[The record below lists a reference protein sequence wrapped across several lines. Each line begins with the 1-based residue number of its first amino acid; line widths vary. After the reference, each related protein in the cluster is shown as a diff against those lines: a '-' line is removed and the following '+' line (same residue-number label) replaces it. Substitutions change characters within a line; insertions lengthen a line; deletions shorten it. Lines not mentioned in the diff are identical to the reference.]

1 MTQVITRR
9 RSGPS
14 AVAEVHAARS
24 FGGLTWCA
32 GLGRFGDSEML
43 SRPLPAQIVGYVL
56 GSTAG

>member
-9 RSGPS
+9 RSFPS

-43 SRPLPAQIVGYVL
+43 SRPLPAQIAGYVL
-56 GSTAG
+56 